1 MVSFNQIIQGLLRY
15 IDAEIL
21 PKISGIQKWAAGV
34 AANLAVNNSMQIFHN
49 LKNNQYVKMLNI
61 IDDHDQVNLDIL
73 YTEFKKQAQKGPIVM
88 DFPMIGSFTFN
99 EMDVNK
105 LYSYIQGGN

>member
-1 MVSFNQIIQGLLRY
+1 MVSFNQIVQGLLKY

-21 PKISGIQKWAAGV
+21 PKISGIQKWATGV
-34 AANLAVNNSMQIFHN
+34 AVSLAVNNSTQIFHN
-49 LKNNQYVKMLNI
+49 LKNNQYIKMLNI
-61 IDDHDQVNLDIL
+61 IDDHDQVNLDVL
-73 YTEFKKQAQKGPIVM
+73 YAEFKKQAQKGPIVV
-88 DFPMIGSFTFN
+88 DVPMVGSFTFN